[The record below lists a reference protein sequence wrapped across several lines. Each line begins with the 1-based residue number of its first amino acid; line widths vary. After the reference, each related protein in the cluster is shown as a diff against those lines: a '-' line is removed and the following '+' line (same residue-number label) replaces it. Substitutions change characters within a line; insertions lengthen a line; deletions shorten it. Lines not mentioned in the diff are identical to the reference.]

1 MLDQASCGNPRHDL
15 GRRAEARV
23 AEWLVAHGW
32 IVLGRR
38 MRAGEGEL
46 DIVAIDPG
54 QVLVGV
60 EVRARRTNRTGDPAG
75 TLDAAAVARRRRALA
90 AYAASAPPH
99 RGLRLDL
106 VAAIQVGPTTWR
118 LSRLQGIDAT

>member
-23 AEWLVAHGW
+23 AEWLAAHGW
-32 IVLGRR
+32 TVLGRR
-38 MRAGEGEL
+38 TRAGDGEL

-54 QVLVGV
+54 HVLVGV
-60 EVRARRTNRTGDPAG
+60 EVRARRTNRTGDPAD
-75 TLDAAAVARRRRALA
+75 TLDAAAIARRRRALA
-90 AYAASAPPH
+90 AYAANAPPH